1 MSIFII
7 EHMEPR
13 LWKWCLLEYE
23 HISKI
28 VGKQNLW
35 ITDCNNSKLKSVGK
49 VEKKSVVELKL
60 NNACLLDP
68 YAEKE
73 LSPTD
78 KFDYFIFGGI
88 LGNAPAQGRTKILGD
103 KLNCE
108 KRSLGNKQMSTDTAV
123 RVTKMIVE
131 GKKLSEIPFIDEP
144 ELDTAENES
153 VTLPYRYVLE
163 HGKPIIYKKLLPLI
177 KDEF

>member
-1 MSIFII
+1 MPIFII

-13 LWKWCLLEYE
+13 LWEWCLLEYE

-28 VGKQNLW
+28 VGKENLW
-35 ITDCNNSKLKSVGK
+35 ITNCKDVKLKSLGK
-49 VEKKSVVELKL
+49 VEKKSVVDLELK
-60 NNACLLDP
+60 NACLLDP
-68 YAEKE
+68 NAEKE
-73 LSPTD
+73 LSPKD

-103 KLNCE
+103 KLSCE
-108 KRSLGNKQMSTDTAV
+108 RRSLGNKQMSTDTAV

-144 ELDTAENES
+144 ELETGEDES
-153 VTLPYRYVLE
+153 VMLPYRYVSE